1 MSLQQYYGV
10 KCFLCPSYQTWTTS
24 SYQVVKVKQREM
36 AAGAAQKKID
46 SVNKCIYKR
55 RTYSAIFYWRRY
67 KRWNIFR
74 LWDLSKVTETRAV
87 KTLRLLHTIEAN
99 KPVLNSGRFWG
110 SNSHIWVH
118 LDTPVTCM
126 YPVCVYY
133 NYTLIG
139 QFRPLSVVG
148 DARFRQKNIW
158 VSLRT

>member
-1 MSLQQYYGV
+1 MHTL
-10 KCFLCPSYQTWTTS
+10 
-24 SYQVVKVKQREM
+24 E
-36 AAGAAQKKID
+36 
-46 SVNKCIYKR
+46 KR
-55 RTYSAIFYWRRY
+55 RIFTLRFL
-67 KRWNIFR
+67 KRVQKQFWN
-74 LWDLSKVTETRAV
+74 KRAAT
-87 KTLRLLHTIEAN
+87 KLRLLHAIDTN

-148 DARFRQKNIW
+148 DARFRQKKYL
-158 VSLRT
+158 SLLTYVVQQRYVRTRNTCSMPPKEQSPVHFEARAAEICNTHTASIVI